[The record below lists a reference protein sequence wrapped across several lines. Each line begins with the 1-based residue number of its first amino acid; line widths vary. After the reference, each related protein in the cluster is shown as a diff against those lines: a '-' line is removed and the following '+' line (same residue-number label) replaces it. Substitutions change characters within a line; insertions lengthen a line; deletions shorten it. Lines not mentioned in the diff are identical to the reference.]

1 MLHHFTSRRDA
12 GMCRQVMNRM
22 RVTELVSMALA
33 KGDAGARTG
42 ATSQPPTA
50 AFRSLGGQTKH
61 MFCLVQLFI
70 KSSAVLYF
78 CVRAM
83 VCLSGYINNGYK
95 FTGSVVYIILARKS
109 SIYDL
114 TYKMQGVVL
123 SIYAGC
129 GAIL

>member
-1 MLHHFTSRRDA
+1 
-12 GMCRQVMNRM
+12 
-22 RVTELVSMALA
+22 MALA
-33 KGDAGARTG
+33 NGEAGARTG

-50 AFRSLGGQTKH
+50 LFRSLGGQTKH
-61 MFCLVQLFI
+61 MPCFVQLFI

-83 VCLSGYINNGYK
+83 MYLSGYVNNEYNVAGV
-95 FTGSVVYIILARKS
+95 VVYKTLARKS

>member
-1 MLHHFTSRRDA
+1 
-12 GMCRQVMNRM
+12 
-22 RVTELVSMALA
+22 MALA

-61 MFCLVQLFI
+61 MPCFVQLFI

-83 VCLSGYINNGYK
+83 MCLSGYVNNEYNVAGL
-95 FTGSVVYIILARKS
+95 VVYLIHARK
-109 SIYDL
+109 Y
-114 TYKMQGVVL
+114 
-123 SIYAGC
+123 
-129 GAIL
+129 IL